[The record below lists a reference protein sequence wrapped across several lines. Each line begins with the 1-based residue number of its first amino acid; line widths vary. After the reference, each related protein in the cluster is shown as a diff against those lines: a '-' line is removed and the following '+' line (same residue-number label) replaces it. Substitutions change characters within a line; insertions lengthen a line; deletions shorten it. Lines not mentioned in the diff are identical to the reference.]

1 MGTKNTN
8 KTMIYFVI
16 FTIAFS
22 YFVSATINP
31 INPKDQKAKK
41 AAPAAKPEK
50 TLKKSPNGAAPLPL
64 KPQAKKAETPAINKK
79 TVDAKRPRT
88 PGPKGT
94 RENRKDNK
102 KAQPKKQIVM
112 NAPVK
117 PTNKKSPA
125 KNNLI
130 KKNEK
135 KNPLVKKAT
144 PPMKKDEKKNPM
156 KPNQKAADKKKP
168 MEKKATP
175 PMKKNAKK
183 MPMDPKK
190 KTSSQ
195 KNATNGP

>member
-22 YFVSATINP
+22 YFVSATTNP

-79 TVDAKRPRT
+79 VQEPKKNQKTQDKKTVDAKRPRT

-102 KAQPKKQIVM
+102 K
-112 NAPVK
+112 
-117 PTNKKSPA
+117 
-125 KNNLI
+125 
-130 KKNEK
+130 
-135 KNPLVKKAT
+135 
-144 PPMKKDEKKNPM
+144 
-156 KPNQKAADKKKP
+156 
-168 MEKKATP
+168 
-175 PMKKNAKK
+175 
-183 MPMDPKK
+183 
-190 KTSSQ
+190 
-195 KNATNGP
+195 

>member
-1 MGTKNTN
+1 MGN
-8 KTMIYFVI
+8 
-16 FTIAFS
+16 S
-22 YFVSATINP
+22 
-31 INPKDQKAKK
+31 
-41 AAPAAKPEK
+41 
-50 TLKKSPNGAAPLPL
+50 AAPLPL
-64 KPQAKKAETPAINKK
+64 KPQAKKAETPAINKKVQEPKKNQKTQKPQDKK

-112 NAPVK
+112 NSPVK

-144 PPMKKDEKKNPM
+144 PPMKKD
-156 KPNQKAADKKKP
+156 AKKK
-168 MEKKATP
+168 K
-175 PMKKNAKK
+175 
-183 MPMDPKK
+183 
-190 KTSSQ
+190 S
-195 KNATNGP
+195 